1 MGRKEIEGLDE
12 KLIQATFEVAGNS
25 PRGSF
30 STKEIGIRCG
40 VSEFTVF
47 DHFKSKENLIDV
59 CNQRIYDDFHK
70 GDLEAHRL
78 YNKDPEAFFNYLLD
92 RFLEKPAM
100 VRFAGN
106 YSLVFPREGSL
117 DKYDL
122 FYKMAVERFKETS
135 PNVNIED
142 STNSV
147 AYIVFLIQEILQDAL
162 FIISGEVKD
171 TKENRKVMYSLVFQG
186 LEKFIKLN

>member
-25 PRGSF
+25 PRGTF

-59 CNQRIYDDFHK
+59 CNQRIYDDFHEA
-70 GDLEAHRL
+70 DLEAHRL
-78 YNKDPEAFFNYLLD
+78 YSKEPKKFFNYLLD

-106 YSLVFPREGSL
+106 YCLVFPREGSL
-117 DKYDL
+117 DKYDD
-122 FYKMAVERFKETS
+122 FYQMTIKRFAETD
-135 PNVNIED
+135 PIVKIADN
-142 STNSV
+142 TNEV
-147 AYIVFLIQEILQDAL
+147 AFIVFLLQELLQDAL

-171 TKENRKVMYSLVFQG
+171 TPENRSVMYKLVFEG
-186 LEKFIKLN
+186 VEEFIKLK